1 MSTGEQRT
9 LWRQRATWLGQ
20 AGLADDEGAPVQV
33 AEELAAAVLTL
44 LDEVQHLEEA
54 LRLERATAP
63 RNRRWPR
70 G

>member
-9 LWRQRATWLGQ
+9 VWRQRATWLGQ
-20 AGLADDEGAPVQV
+20 AGLTDEEGAPVEV
-33 AEELAAAVLTL
+33 AEELARAVLGL
-44 LDEVQHLEEA
+44 LDEVRRLEET
-54 LRLERATAP
+54 LRLERATGP